1 MLGICECVCVCTLP
15 QMQLILVGL
24 GYGSQ
29 TVQMTQE
36 LDSVVRLDVVHPVAE
51 HLQQSVKDS
60 PRMRLKHVG
69 QQLA

>member
-1 MLGICECVCVCTLP
+1 
-15 QMQLILVGL
+15 MQLILVGL

>member
-1 MLGICECVCVCTLP
+1 
-15 QMQLILVGL
+15 MQLVLVGL
-24 GYGSQ
+24 RYSGQ
-29 TVQMTQE
+29 AVQVTEE

-60 PRMRLKHVG
+60 PCMRLEHVR